1 MYFYNY
7 LNKIETK
14 VSELLERFNITSPSI
29 PIKKIVTDLEI
40 NLVSYDFGTGND
52 ISGMLVIE
60 NGIGTIGYN
69 PNNSK
74 QRQRFTIAHELGHF
88 LLHNHAKSEV
98 FVDKDFIVKYRSD
111 KSYSPAE
118 IKQEQEANAFAAE
131 LLMPKKMLLEELAK
145 KDYKS
150 MTEAEFIKTMARI
163 FEVSIPAMTFRVT
176 NSNLFF

>member
-7 LNKIETK
+7 LHKIETK
-14 VSELLERFNITSPSI
+14 VSDLLAKNQIDSPAV
-29 PIKKIVTDLEI
+29 PVQKIVKNLNI
-40 NLVSYDFGTGND
+40 NLVSYDFGSENE

-60 NGIGTIGYN
+60 NGSGTIGYN
-69 PNNSK
+69 PQNSK
-74 QRQRFTIAHELGHF
+74 QRQRFTIAHELGHY
-88 LLHNHAKSEV
+88 LLHNHSKSEV

-111 KSYSPAE
+111 KSYSPGE

-131 LLMPKKMLLEELAK
+131 LLMPKKMLLAELEK
-145 KDYKS
+145 KDYQLMS
-150 MTEAEFIKTMARI
+150 EAEFIKTMAKI

>member
-7 LNKIETK
+7 LSKIESK
-14 VSELLERFNITSPSI
+14 VSELLEKHNITSPAI
-29 PIKKIVTDLEI
+29 PVKKIVTNLGLK
-40 NLVSYDFGTGND
+40 LVSYDFGD
-52 ISGMLVIE
+52 ESEISGMLVIE

-69 PNNSK
+69 PKNSK

-88 LLHNHAKSEV
+88 LLHNNSKSEV

-111 KSYSPAE
+111 KQYSPFE

-131 LLMPKKMLLEELAK
+131 LLMPKKMLLSELSK

-150 MTEAEFIKTMARI
+150 MGEAEFIKTMAKI
-163 FEVSIPAMTFRVT
+163 FEVSIPAMSFRVT
-176 NSNLFF
+176 NSNLYF